1 MKKFENFCKAVK
13 NLEEGAE
20 KEDYSTLEETGLVA
34 MFEICYEQTWKVLK
48 AVLKKEGY
56 REAKT
61 GSPRQIFKTAYS
73 AGILPEEEVWLEIL
87 EDRNILSHV
96 YDADKAKVTVE
107 KIKQKYLPAFQNLKK
122 ILETDF
128 NSAAEVKN
136 FEN

>member
-13 NLEEGAE
+13 NLEVNMQ
-20 KEDYSTLEETGLVA
+20 KENYSELEETGLVA
-34 MFEICYEQTWKVLK
+34 MFAICYEQTWKVLK
-48 AVLKKEGY
+48 VILEKEGY

-73 AGILPEEEVWLEIL
+73 AGILSEEEVWLEIL

-96 YDADKAKVTVE
+96 YDENKAKITVE

-122 ILETDF
+122 ILEEDWLI
-128 NSAAEVKN
+128 
-136 FEN
+136 